1 MKNADF
7 VVFLD
12 VDGVLNSRTTVQRT
26 PEGYQGIDDARVEL
40 LSNVIRRM
48 GGWRHCFDIGL
59 ERDESNTGGL
69 SLSDLKIRKIW
80 DAY

>member
-1 MKNADF
+1 MKNKEF

-40 LSNVIRRM
+40 LSNVI
-48 GGWRHCFDIGL
+48 WSCV
-59 ERDESNTGGL
+59 
-69 SLSDLKIRKIW
+69 KI
-80 DAY
+80 